1 MMKPLTE
8 EQVFFKLS
16 ALCASA
22 EHCTYEMTEKMRRW
36 QVPADVQER
45 VIERLVKNKYVDD
58 ERYCRAFV
66 RDKIKY
72 NKWGRRK
79 VEQALYMKRIPE
91 SIIDTVLGE
100 VDPETYL
107 EILRPL
113 IENKRKSIKADSE
126 YELNMKLMKFAVGRG
141 FTVEEV
147 KDVLSL

>member
-1 MMKPLTE
+1 MMKTLTE

-22 EHCTYEMTEKMRRW
+22 EHCTYEMTEKMRIW

-91 SIIDTVLGE
+91 SIIDAVLEE

-147 KDVLSL
+147 KKSL

>member
-1 MMKPLTE
+1 MMKTLTE

-22 EHCTYEMTEKMRRW
+22 EHCTYEMTEKMRIW

-91 SIIDTVLGE
+91 SIIDAVLEE

-113 IENKRKSIKADSE
+113 IENKRKSVKADSE
-126 YELNMKLMKFAVGRG
+126 YELNIKLMKFAVGRG

-147 KDVLSL
+147 KKSL

>member
-1 MMKPLTE
+1 M
-8 EQVFFKLS
+8 FFKLS

-22 EHCTYEMTEKMRRW
+22 EHCTYEMTEKMRIW

-91 SIIDTVLGE
+91 SIIDAVLEE

-147 KDVLSL
+147 KKSL

>member
-36 QVPADVQER
+36 QVTADVQER
-45 VIERLVKNKYVDD
+45 VIERLVKNRYVDD

-91 SIIDTVLGE
+91 SIIDTVLEE

-113 IENKRKSIKADSE
+113 IENKRKSVKADSE

-147 KDVLSL
+147 KKSL

>member
-1 MMKPLTE
+1 
-8 EQVFFKLS
+8 
-16 ALCASA
+16 
-22 EHCTYEMTEKMRRW
+22 MRRW

-91 SIIDTVLGE
+91 SIIDTVLEE

-113 IENKRKSIKADSE
+113 IENKRKSVKADSE